1 MYKKVS
7 TYTPFPLGE
16 AGEGRNREGTYMK
29 KKIVGIVMTAAMAAS
44 MLAGCGLSGS
54 STTASSTASTAAATD
69 AAAAAAT
76 EASAATTEAA
86 SSDTTEAASADSSD
100 YPVNEAAAADP
111 AVTLT
116 MAEVNPLDTTT
127 VGKVDT
133 KFKEAVEVMSGGS
146 ITIDLQGSGVL
157 GDESAVLDTM
167 TAGGNDI
174 DIARISAFALSNY
187 GCTKTSL
194 LTVPFTF
201 VSRDHFWKFAKSDV
215 AKEFLDESEEIGT
228 GVRGLFYGEE
238 GFRDFFTVDP
248 ISGLE
253 DLKGMKLRVSNDPIM
268 TGMVNDLGANPTVV
282 DFNELYSAL
291 QTGVVDGAEQPVP
304 NYMSNAFQEVA
315 PNLIR
320 DEHTLGVIEIVISD
334 GAYNSLTENQQQVL
348 ADAAVAAQDYDQ
360 QVSQQTEDETIEK
373 LKAAGVNIVDVPDK
387 TPWQEACKN
396 TISSATADNA
406 DLYQKILDLA
416 N

>member
-1 MYKKVS
+1 
-7 TYTPFPLGE
+7 
-16 AGEGRNREGTYMK
+16 MK
-29 KKIVGIVMTAAMAAS
+29 KKLVGIVLTAAMAAS
-44 MLAGCGLSGS
+44 MMAGCGLSGS
-54 STTASSTASTAAATD
+54 STSSSTTAATD
-69 AAAAAAT
+69 AAAPAAT
-76 EASAATTEAA
+76 EAAA
-86 SSDTTEAASADSSD
+86 DTTEAAADTTEAAAD
-100 YPVNEAAAADP
+100 TTEAAAGDGEYQVNEAAAADP

-127 VGKVDT
+127 VGMVDT
-133 KFKEAVEVMSGGS
+133 KFKEAVEAMSGGS
-146 ITIDLQGSGVL
+146 IKIDLQGSGVL

-215 AKEFLDESEEIGT
+215 AQEFLNESEEVGT

-238 GFRDFFTVDP
+238 GFRDFFTVNP
-248 ISGLE
+248 ISGIE

-334 GAYNSLTENQQQVL
+334 GAYDSLTENQQKVL
-348 ADAAVAAQDYDQ
+348 ADAAVVAQDYDQ

-396 TISSATADNA
+396 TIDSATKDNA

>member
-1 MYKKVS
+1 
-7 TYTPFPLGE
+7 
-16 AGEGRNREGTYMK
+16 MK
-29 KKIVGIVMTAAMAAS
+29 KKLVGIVLTAAMAAS

-54 STTASSTASTAAATD
+54 STSSSSASSAAATD
-69 AAAAAAT
+69 AATQAAT
-76 EASAATTEAA
+76 EAAA
-86 SSDTTEAASADSSD
+86 DTTEAAADTTEAAADSSD
-100 YPVNEAAAADP
+100 YTVNEAAAADP

-133 KFKEAVEVMSGGS
+133 KFKEAVEAMSGGS
-146 ITIDLQGSGVL
+146 IKIDLQGSGVL

-215 AKEFLDESEEIGT
+215 AQEFLNESEEAGT

-238 GFRDFFTVDP
+238 GFRDFFTVKP

-291 QTGVVDGAEQPVP
+291 QTGVVDGAEQPIP

-334 GAYNSLTENQQQVL
+334 GAYDSLTENQQQVL
-348 ADAAVAAQDYDQ
+348 ADAAVVAQDYDQ
-360 QVSQQTEDETIEK
+360 QVSQQTEDETVEK
-373 LKAAGVNIVDVPDK
+373 LKAAGVNIIDVADK

>member
-1 MYKKVS
+1 
-7 TYTPFPLGE
+7 
-16 AGEGRNREGTYMK
+16 MK
-29 KKIVGIVMTAAMAAS
+29 KKLVGIVLTAAMAAS
-44 MLAGCGLSGS
+44 MMAGCGLSGS
-54 STTASSTASTAAATD
+54 STSSSTTAATD
-69 AAAAAAT
+69 AAAPAAT
-76 EASAATTEAA
+76 EAAA
-86 SSDTTEAASADSSD
+86 DTTEAAADTTEAAAETTEAAAGD
-100 YPVNEAAAADP
+100 GEYQVNEAAAADP

-133 KFKEAVEVMSGGS
+133 KFKEAVETMSGGS
-146 ITIDLQGSGVL
+146 IKIDLQGSGVL

-215 AKEFLDESEEIGT
+215 AQEFLNESEEVGT

-238 GFRDFFTVDP
+238 GFRDFFTVNP
-248 ISGLE
+248 ISGIE

-334 GAYNSLTENQQQVL
+334 GAYDSLTENQQKVL
-348 ADAAVAAQDYDQ
+348 ADAAVVAQDYDQ

-396 TISSATADNA
+396 TIDSATKDNA

>member
-1 MYKKVS
+1 
-7 TYTPFPLGE
+7 
-16 AGEGRNREGTYMK
+16 MK
-29 KKIVGIVMTAAMAAS
+29 KKLVGIVLTAAMAAS
-44 MLAGCGLSGS
+44 MMAGCGLSGS
-54 STTASSTASTAAATD
+54 STSSSTTAATD
-69 AAAAAAT
+69 AAAPAAT
-76 EASAATTEAA
+76 EAAA
-86 SSDTTEAASADSSD
+86 DTTEAAADTTEAAAD
-100 YPVNEAAAADP
+100 TTEAAAGDGEYQVNEAAAADP

-133 KFKEAVEVMSGGS
+133 KFKEAVEAMSGGS
-146 ITIDLQGSGVL
+146 IKIDLQGSGVL

-215 AKEFLDESEEIGT
+215 AQEFLNESEEVGT

-238 GFRDFFTVDP
+238 GFRDFFTVNP
-248 ISGLE
+248 ISGIE

-334 GAYNSLTENQQQVL
+334 GAYDSLTENQQKVL
-348 ADAAVAAQDYDQ
+348 ADAAVVAQDYDQ

-396 TISSATADNA
+396 TIDSATKDNA

>member
-1 MYKKVS
+1 
-7 TYTPFPLGE
+7 
-16 AGEGRNREGTYMK
+16 MK
-29 KKIVGIVMTAAMAAS
+29 KKLVGIVLTAAMAAS
-44 MLAGCGLSGS
+44 MMAGCGLSGS
-54 STTASSTASTAAATD
+54 STSSSTTAATD
-69 AAAAAAT
+69 AAAPAAT
-76 EASAATTEAA
+76 EAAA
-86 SSDTTEAASADSSD
+86 DTTEAAADTTEAAAD
-100 YPVNEAAAADP
+100 TTEAAAGDGEYQVNEAAAADP

-133 KFKEAVEVMSGGS
+133 KFKEAVETMSGGS
-146 ITIDLQGSGVL
+146 IKIDLQGSGVL

-215 AKEFLDESEEIGT
+215 AQEFLNESEEVGT

-238 GFRDFFTVDP
+238 GFRDFFTVNP
-248 ISGLE
+248 ISGIE

-334 GAYNSLTENQQQVL
+334 GAYDSLTENQQKVL
-348 ADAAVAAQDYDQ
+348 ADAAVVAQDYDQ

-396 TISSATADNA
+396 TIDSATKDNA

>member
-1 MYKKVS
+1 
-7 TYTPFPLGE
+7 
-16 AGEGRNREGTYMK
+16 MK
-29 KKIVGIVMTAAMAAS
+29 KKLVGIVLTAAMAAS
-44 MLAGCGLSGS
+44 MMAGCGLSGS
-54 STTASSTASTAAATD
+54 STSSSTTAATD
-69 AAAAAAT
+69 AAAPAAT
-76 EASAATTEAA
+76 EAAA
-86 SSDTTEAASADSSD
+86 DTTEAAADTTEAAAD
-100 YPVNEAAAADP
+100 TTEAAAGDGEYQVNEAAAADP

-127 VGKVDT
+127 VGMVDI
-133 KFKEAVEVMSGGS
+133 KFKEAVEAMSGGS
-146 ITIDLQGSGVL
+146 IKIDLQGSGVL

-215 AKEFLDESEEIGT
+215 AQEFLNESEEVGT

-238 GFRDFFTVDP
+238 GFRDFFTVNP
-248 ISGLE
+248 ISGIE

-334 GAYNSLTENQQQVL
+334 GAYDSLTENQQKVL
-348 ADAAVAAQDYDQ
+348 ADAAVVAQDYDQ

-396 TISSATADNA
+396 TIDSATKDNA

>member
-1 MYKKVS
+1 
-7 TYTPFPLGE
+7 
-16 AGEGRNREGTYMK
+16 MK
-29 KKIVGIVMTAAMAAS
+29 KKLVGIVLTAAMAAS
-44 MLAGCGLSGS
+44 MMAGCGLSGS
-54 STTASSTASTAAATD
+54 STSYSTTAATD
-69 AAAAAAT
+69 AAAPAAT
-76 EASAATTEAA
+76 EAAA
-86 SSDTTEAASADSSD
+86 DTTEAAADTTEAAAD
-100 YPVNEAAAADP
+100 TTEAAAGDGEYQVNEAAAADP

-133 KFKEAVEVMSGGS
+133 KFKEAVETMSGGS
-146 ITIDLQGSGVL
+146 IKIDLQGSGVL

-215 AKEFLDESEEIGT
+215 AQEFLNESEEVGT

-238 GFRDFFTVDP
+238 GFRDFFTVNP
-248 ISGLE
+248 ISGIE

-334 GAYNSLTENQQQVL
+334 GAYDSLTENQQKVL
-348 ADAAVAAQDYDQ
+348 ADAAVVAQDYDQ

-396 TISSATADNA
+396 TIDSATKDNA

>member
-1 MYKKVS
+1 
-7 TYTPFPLGE
+7 
-16 AGEGRNREGTYMK
+16 MK
-29 KKIVGIVMTAAMAAS
+29 KKLVGIVLTAAMAAS
-44 MLAGCGLSGS
+44 MMAGCGLSGS
-54 STTASSTASTAAATD
+54 STSSSTTAATD
-69 AAAAAAT
+69 AAAPAAT
-76 EASAATTEAA
+76 EAAA
-86 SSDTTEAASADSSD
+86 DTTEAAADTTEAAAETTEAAAGD
-100 YPVNEAAAADP
+100 GEYQVNEAAAADP

-133 KFKEAVEVMSGGS
+133 KFKEAVEAMSGGS
-146 ITIDLQGSGVL
+146 IKIDLQGSGVL

-215 AKEFLDESEEIGT
+215 AQEFLNESEEVGT

-238 GFRDFFTVDP
+238 GFRDFFTVEP
-248 ISGLE
+248 ISGIE

-334 GAYNSLTENQQQVL
+334 GAYDSLTENQQKVL
-348 ADAAVAAQDYDQ
+348 ADAAVVAQDYDQ

-396 TISSATADNA
+396 TIDSATKDNA

>member
-1 MYKKVS
+1 
-7 TYTPFPLGE
+7 
-16 AGEGRNREGTYMK
+16 MK
-29 KKIVGIVMTAAMAAS
+29 KKLVGIVLTAAMAAS
-44 MLAGCGLSGS
+44 MMAGCGLSGS
-54 STTASSTASTAAATD
+54 STSSSTTAATD
-69 AAAAAAT
+69 AAAPAAT
-76 EASAATTEAA
+76 EAAA
-86 SSDTTEAASADSSD
+86 DTTEAAADTTEAAAD
-100 YPVNEAAAADP
+100 TTEAAAGDGEYQVNEAAAADP

-133 KFKEAVEVMSGGS
+133 KFKEAVEAMSGGS
-146 ITIDLQGSGVL
+146 IKIDLQGSGVL

-215 AKEFLDESEEIGT
+215 AQEFLNESEEVGT

-238 GFRDFFTVDP
+238 GFRDFFTVNP
-248 ISGLE
+248 ISGIE

-304 NYMSNAFQEVA
+304 NYMSNAFREVA

-334 GAYNSLTENQQQVL
+334 GAYDSLTENQQKVL
-348 ADAAVAAQDYDQ
+348 ADAAVVAQDYDQ

-396 TISSATADNA
+396 TIDSATKDNA

>member
-1 MYKKVS
+1 
-7 TYTPFPLGE
+7 
-16 AGEGRNREGTYMK
+16 MK
-29 KKIVGIVMTAAMAAS
+29 KKLVGIVLTAAMAAS
-44 MLAGCGLSGS
+44 MMAGCGLSGS
-54 STTASSTASTAAATD
+54 STSSSTTAATD
-69 AAAAAAT
+69 AAAPAAT
-76 EASAATTEAA
+76 EAAA
-86 SSDTTEAASADSSD
+86 DTTEAAADTTEAAAD
-100 YPVNEAAAADP
+100 TTEAAAGDGEYQVNEAAAADP

-133 KFKEAVEVMSGGS
+133 KFKEAVEAMSGGS
-146 ITIDLQGSGVL
+146 IKIDLQGSGVL

-215 AKEFLDESEEIGT
+215 AQEFLNESEEVGT

-238 GFRDFFTVDP
+238 GFRDFFTVEP
-248 ISGLE
+248 ISGIE

-334 GAYNSLTENQQQVL
+334 GAYDSLTENQQKVL
-348 ADAAVAAQDYDQ
+348 ADAAVVAQDYDQ

-396 TISSATADNA
+396 TIDSATKDNA

>member
-1 MYKKVS
+1 
-7 TYTPFPLGE
+7 
-16 AGEGRNREGTYMK
+16 MK
-29 KKIVGIVMTAAMAAS
+29 KKLVGIVLTAAMAAS
-44 MLAGCGLSGS
+44 MMAGCGLSGS
-54 STTASSTASTAAATD
+54 STSSSTTAATD
-69 AAAAAAT
+69 AAAPAAT
-76 EASAATTEAA
+76 EAAA
-86 SSDTTEAASADSSD
+86 DTTEAAADTTEAAAD
-100 YPVNEAAAADP
+100 TTEAAAGDGEYQVNEAAAADP

-133 KFKEAVEVMSGGS
+133 KFKEAVETMSGGS
-146 ITIDLQGSGVL
+146 IKIDLQGSGVL

-201 VSRDHFWKFAKSDV
+201 VSRDHFWKFAKSDL
-215 AKEFLDESEEIGT
+215 AQEFLNESEEVGT

-238 GFRDFFTVDP
+238 GFRDFFTVNP
-248 ISGLE
+248 ISGIE

-334 GAYNSLTENQQQVL
+334 GAYDSLTENQQKVL
-348 ADAAVAAQDYDQ
+348 ADAAVVAQDYDQ

-396 TISSATADNA
+396 TIDSATKDNA

>member
-1 MYKKVS
+1 
-7 TYTPFPLGE
+7 
-16 AGEGRNREGTYMK
+16 MK
-29 KKIVGIVMTAAMAAS
+29 KKLVGIVLTAAMAAS
-44 MLAGCGLSGS
+44 MMAGCGLSGS
-54 STTASSTASTAAATD
+54 STSSSTTAATD
-69 AAAAAAT
+69 AAAPAAT
-76 EASAATTEAA
+76 EAAA
-86 SSDTTEAASADSSD
+86 DTTEAAADTTEAAAD
-100 YPVNEAAAADP
+100 TTEAAAGDGEDQVNEAAAADP

-133 KFKEAVEVMSGGS
+133 KFKEAVETMSGGS
-146 ITIDLQGSGVL
+146 IKIDLQGSGVL

-215 AKEFLDESEEIGT
+215 AQEFLNESEEVGT

-238 GFRDFFTVDP
+238 GFRDFFTVNP
-248 ISGLE
+248 ISGIE

-334 GAYNSLTENQQQVL
+334 GAYDSLTENQQKVL
-348 ADAAVAAQDYDQ
+348 ADAAVVAQDYDQ

-396 TISSATADNA
+396 TIDSATKDNA

>member
-1 MYKKVS
+1 MR
-7 TYTPFPLGE
+7 PLP
-16 AGEGRNREGTYMK
+16 AP
-29 KKIVGIVMTAAMAAS
+29 
-44 MLAGCGLSGS
+44 
-54 STTASSTASTAAATD
+54 
-69 AAAAAAT
+69 AAT
-76 EASAATTEAA
+76 EAAA
-86 SSDTTEAASADSSD
+86 DTTEAAADTTEAAAD
-100 YPVNEAAAADP
+100 TTEAAAGDGEYQVNEAAAADP

-133 KFKEAVEVMSGGS
+133 KFKEAVETMSGGS
-146 ITIDLQGSGVL
+146 IKIDLQGSGVL

-215 AKEFLDESEEIGT
+215 AQEFLNESEEVGT

-238 GFRDFFTVDP
+238 GFRDFFTVNP
-248 ISGLE
+248 ISGIE

-334 GAYNSLTENQQQVL
+334 GAYDSLTENQQKVL
-348 ADAAVAAQDYDQ
+348 ADAAVVAQDYDQ

-396 TISSATADNA
+396 TIDSATKDNA

>member
-1 MYKKVS
+1 
-7 TYTPFPLGE
+7 
-16 AGEGRNREGTYMK
+16 MK
-29 KKIVGIVMTAAMAAS
+29 KKLVGIVLTAAMAAS
-44 MLAGCGLSGS
+44 MMAGCGLSGS
-54 STTASSTASTAAATD
+54 STSSSTTAATD
-69 AAAAAAT
+69 AAAPAAT
-76 EASAATTEAA
+76 EAAA
-86 SSDTTEAASADSSD
+86 DTTEAAADTTEAAAD
-100 YPVNEAAAADP
+100 TTEAAAGDGEYQVNEAAAADP

-127 VGKVDT
+127 VGMVDI
-133 KFKEAVEVMSGGS
+133 KFKEAVEAMSGGS
-146 ITIDLQGSGVL
+146 IKIDLQGSGVL

-215 AKEFLDESEEIGT
+215 AQEFLNESEEVGT

-238 GFRDFFTVDP
+238 GFRDFFTVNP
-248 ISGLE
+248 ISGIE

-268 TGMVNDLGANPTVV
+268 TGMVHDLGANPTVV

-334 GAYNSLTENQQQVL
+334 GAYDSLTENQQKVL
-348 ADAAVAAQDYDQ
+348 ADAAVVAQDYDQ

-396 TISSATADNA
+396 TIDSATKDNA